1 MVAVAIFSADPI
13 LRRSLEQLPRDDPAV
28 TLVGIVDHSSGLPK
42 LLNQNQVDVV
52 LMDIPTGAQL
62 NEWQGFHNNH
72 VALMVLIDA
81 AEAGDTFEALNAGA
95 QAVLRRSTSRN
106 EIVTAM
112 GGHVWVSRPSARN
125 PYDVARRN
133 APFRWFTC
141 KWLRAST
148 IDAPRTRSACCHGR
162 WCLKQSDRPSVGYFV
177 PHGEVSRR
185 RYSCQAQCRQSNR
198 SGDEGR
204 PIRSRHALN
213 TSNSRRMKPS
223 RALRSPYRKRDQLHE
238 RDAGKRGNSDI
249 NVHPR
254 PLALYYFGDSPD
266 EE

>member
-81 AEAGDTFEALNAGA
+81 AEVVDTVEALNAGA

-106 EIVTAM
+106 EIVTAIRAVM
-112 GGHVWVSRPSARN
+112 CGLVVLQPEIL
-125 PYDVARRN
+125 
-133 APFRWFTC
+133 TT
-141 KWLRAST
+141 WL
-148 IDAPRTRSACCHGR
+148 
-162 WCLKQSDRPSVGYFV
+162 
-177 PHGEVSRR
+177 
-185 RYSCQAQCRQSNR
+185 
-198 SGDEGR
+198 DE
-204 PIRSRHALN
+204 
-213 TSNSRRMKPS
+213 T
-223 RALRSPYRKRDQLHE
+223 
-238 RDAGKRGNSDI
+238 
-249 NVHPR
+249 
-254 PLALYYFGDSPD
+254 PLADGSLANGSERARLTRRELEVLADGHGT
-266 EE
+266 